1 MIQKIL
7 IANRGEIARRIAR
20 TCDRLGIASVAV
32 YSEADRGALHARE
45 AREAVE
51 IGPPQSRDSYLR
63 IDRILEAAR
72 RTGCDAVHPGYGFL
86 SENAEFAACVLH
98 AGLKFIGPIPDAI
111 RKMGLKSTA
120 RAIAAAAQV
129 PTVPGYN
136 GEDQDD
142 ATLAREARRIGFP
155 VLIKASAGGGGK
167 GMRLVRSEGDLAEA
181 LQAARREAASAFGNG
196 DLLLEK
202 YIERARHVEIQI
214 LGDLHGNLIHLGER
228 ECSIQRRHQ
237 KIIEESPSPAV
248 SDHLR
253 ARMGE
258 AAVSI
263 GKAIG
268 YSSAGTVEFL
278 LAPGGDFYFIEV
290 NTRIQVEH
298 PVTEA
303 VTGLDLVEL
312 QIGIAEGHPLPLTQ
326 EQIHFQGHAIEAR
339 LYAEDPANDF
349 LPSTGRVH
357 SVRFP
362 DRVRVDHAIEQ
373 GSDVTVYY
381 DPMLAKLIAHGG
393 TRPEA
398 LRTLRAALAE
408 TRVLGV
414 TTNRDFLLRVLAD
427 AAFQKGDTHTGLLA
441 EMPAAA
447 NDTNGDAV
455 ALAVTAVYLDQAA
468 IASRA
473 FLKGI
478 PANFRNNPYRDPV
491 VKLERNGQTG
501 VVSWRSAGDL
511 YQVQIGDASLEV
523 RVLEWREDRL
533 RAEVDGLQATFD
545 FAREGDRLWIESPR
559 RSDVIVRAPRYPAA
573 SGAAEQETANAPMPG
588 LVLRIP
594 VEIGQEVHPGQPLVI
609 LEAMKMEQTIRAGVH
624 GSVQSILVK
633 VGDIVA
639 PGQMLI
645 EIGALAKEAG
655 ETT

>member
-20 TCDRLGIASVAV
+20 TCHRLGIGTVAV

-51 IGPPQSRDSYLR
+51 IGPAPSRDSYLR
-63 IDRILEAAR
+63 IDNILRAAE
-72 RTGCDAVHPGYGFL
+72 RTGCGAVHPGYGFL
-86 SENAEFAACVLH
+86 AENAEFAACVLH
-98 AGLKFIGPIPDAI
+98 AGMKFIGPIPDAI

-120 RAIAAAAQV
+120 RAIAAGAQV

-142 ATLAREARRIGFP
+142 ATLSREARRIGFP

-167 GMRLVRSEGDLAEA
+167 GMRLVRSEDELAEA

-202 YIERARHVEIQI
+202 YIEGARHVEIQI

-248 SDHLR
+248 NDHLR

-278 LAPGGDFYFIEV
+278 LAPSGEFYFIEV

-312 QIGIAEGHPLPLTQ
+312 QIAVAEGHSLPVTQ
-326 EQIHFQGHAIEAR
+326 EQVHFHGHAIEAR

-349 LPSTGRVH
+349 LPSTGRVL

-362 DRVRVDHAIEQ
+362 DRVRVDHAIED
-373 GSDVTVYY
+373 GTDVTVYY

-393 TRPEA
+393 TRAEA
-398 LRTLRAALAE
+398 MRTLETALAE

-414 TTNRDFLLRVLAD
+414 TTNRDFLLRVLA
-427 AAFQKGDTHTGLLA
+427 AESFRKGDTHTGLLS
-441 EMPAAA
+441 EMPAPAEDPNA
-447 NDTNGDAV
+447 EAV
-455 ALAVTAVYLDQAA
+455 ALAVTAVYLDRAA

-473 FLKGI
+473 FLKRI
-478 PANFRNNPYRDPV
+478 PANFRNNPYRDPS
-491 VKLERNGQTG
+491 VKLERNGRTG

-511 YQVQIGDASLEV
+511 YHVRIGDATIEV
-523 RVLEWREDRL
+523 RVLDWSEGRL
-533 RAEVDGLQATFD
+533 RAAVDGVQATYD
-545 FAREGDRLWIESPR
+545 FAREGDRFWVESPGG
-559 RSDVIVRAPRYPAA
+559 SHVIVKAPRYPAA
-573 SGAAEQETANAPMPG
+573 AGAAEQETANAPMPG

-594 VEIGQEVHPGQPLVI
+594 VELGQEVQPGQPLII

-624 GSVQSILVK
+624 GSVKAILVK
-633 VGDIVA
+633 VGDIIA